1 MMTKKFFFTLLI
13 IPFLSNCT
21 QYSAMLSPSITLAS
35 GGTMTQATTSLSS
48 SLAMNKAKSS
58 YMAEKKVEK
67 ICPTF
72 HTSNLNK
79 IFFETVD
86 QMDCIYDPMS
96 IHR

>member
-1 MMTKKFFFTLLI
+1 MTKKFFFTLLI

-48 SLAMNKAKSS
+48 SLAMNKAKSN
-58 YMAEKKVEK
+58 YMAEKKIEK

>member
-48 SLAMNKAKSS
+48 SLAMNKAKSN
-58 YMAEKKVEK
+58 YMAEKKVEVDDETEFK
-67 ICPTF
+67 L
-72 HTSNLNK
+72 NLRHLLDK
-79 IFFETVD
+79 HA
-86 QMDCIYDPMS
+86 Q
-96 IHR
+96 

>member
-1 MMTKKFFFTLLI
+1 MTKKFFFTLLI

-48 SLAMNKAKSS
+48 SLAMNKAKQN
-58 YMAEKKVEK
+58 YIKETKIEK
-67 ICPTF
+67 ICPTV
-72 HTSNLNK
+72 HTSELNK

-96 IHR
+96 IYR